1 MMSPD
6 VNRFP
11 HAFEVETPR
20 GAEGWESMY
29 PYWFVFTREPG
40 SRRDWESKLF
50 WFKDNTHIPQPIYPF
65 DAIHPILW
73 EWTFSEFSTRIFTLP
88 TVRGYPFRVLN
99 GYVYVSNLPVEDPK
113 EIERRTEL
121 FKRRAGYYYQNWNR
135 IYEGWKSKVFE
146 LTKELEKIE
155 FHDLPEIEDESVVFQ
170 QLGYSKSSYELY
182 EGWHRLFLTYTKLWH
197 MHFEMLNIGY
207 GAYLLFYLFCKE
219 KFPEIPDKHIARMVS
234 GIESVLFR
242 PERECRRL
250 ARLAVELGLSEIFLK
265 RMGYEK
271 TVEELRKS
279 ERGRNWLDELE
290 KAKYPWFYFTTGVG
304 FYHTE
309 PRWID
314 NMDIPFKFITD
325 YIERLLRGENIDPS
339 TERIIKDRD
348 EITERYKSL
357 LKSPDDIKAFE
368 ENLQL
373 ARTVFPYL
381 EDHNFYIDIF
391 SSTIM
396 YRKVRELS
404 KILVKNG
411 ILKEVDDIFY
421 MNPFEIGEVV
431 YDLCANWAVG
441 DKPMGSYYWPRE
453 IERRK
458 KILEVLRRHSPPPAL
473 GKPPEAITDPIL
485 IMLWGITTERV
496 KEWLSAAAIASG
508 VKRLT
513 GIAASPGIAE
523 GAARVISSPE
533 EILKVKDG
541 EILVAPTTAPS
552 WNVVFGKIKAAV
564 TDIGGLMSHAAIVAR
579 EYGLPAVVGV
589 GYATQVIK
597 DGMKIRV
604 NGDEGVVEILEG

>member
-1 MMSPD
+1 
-6 VNRFP
+6 
-11 HAFEVETPR
+11 
-20 GAEGWESMY
+20 
-29 PYWFVFTREPG
+29 
-40 SRRDWESKLF
+40 
-50 WFKDNTHIPQPIYPF
+50 
-65 DAIHPILW
+65 
-73 EWTFSEFSTRIFTLP
+73 
-88 TVRGYPFRVLN
+88 
-99 GYVYVSNLPVEDPK
+99 
-113 EIERRTEL
+113 
-121 FKRRAGYYYQNWNR
+121 
-135 IYEGWKSKVFE
+135 
-146 LTKELEKIE
+146 
-155 FHDLPEIEDESVVFQ
+155 
-170 QLGYSKSSYELY
+170 
-182 EGWHRLFLTYTKLWH
+182 
-197 MHFEMLNIGY
+197 
-207 GAYLLFYLFCKE
+207 
-219 KFPEIPDKHIARMVS
+219 
-234 GIESVLFR
+234 
-242 PERECRRL
+242 
-250 ARLAVELGLSEIFLK
+250 
-265 RMGYEK
+265 
-271 TVEELRKS
+271 
-279 ERGRNWLDELE
+279 
-290 KAKYPWFYFTTGVG
+290 
-304 FYHTE
+304 
-309 PRWID
+309 
-314 NMDIPFKFITD
+314 
-325 YIERLLRGENIDPS
+325 
-339 TERIIKDRD
+339 
-348 EITERYKSL
+348 
-357 LKSPDDIKAFE
+357 
-368 ENLQL
+368 
-373 ARTVFPYL
+373 
-381 EDHNFYIDIF
+381 
-391 SSTIM
+391 
-396 YRKVRELS
+396 
-404 KILVKNG
+404 
-411 ILKEVDDIFY
+411 